1 MVIPLTMYTLKHSES
16 ACNLNVL
23 NAFFFCDVIASFTSL
38 ISSPLYFLH
47 PILRNFHFAIFC
59 SKLKDGR
66 PARIHVVSR
75 NCENMDRR
83 KCQVDN
89 E

>member
-38 ISSPLYFLH
+38 ISSPLDFHH
-47 PILRNFHFAIFC
+47 PILIFFISSFFC

-66 PARIHVVSR
+66 LARIYIV
-75 NCENMDRR
+75 
-83 KCQVDN
+83 KKIK
-89 E
+89 